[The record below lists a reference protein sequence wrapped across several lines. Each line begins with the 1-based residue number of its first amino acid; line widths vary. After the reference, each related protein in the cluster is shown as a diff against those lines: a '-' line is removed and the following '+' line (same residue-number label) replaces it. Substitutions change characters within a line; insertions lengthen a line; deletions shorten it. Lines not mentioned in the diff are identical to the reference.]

1 VNPKEKLAKALT
13 EAGASPAMIE
23 DAKSGRYDDFESDS
37 AMPIMDL
44 VRDCRA
50 AGLDDIAKQAM
61 HGAFDSSSEWI

>member
-1 VNPKEKLAKALT
+1 MNPKEKLAKALT

-37 AMPIMDL
+37 ATPIMDL

-50 AGLDDIAKQAM
+50 AGLNDIAKQAM
-61 HGAFDSSSEWI
+61 NGAFDAGAE